1 MGAGAGVSSLE
12 EGRRGQL
19 YLLPVN
25 PGRFWVRRAVVST
38 SFCHR
43 RFVGRWRRRKREKTR
58 SILPRRAR
66 PFPPQL
72 NSTLTQSTPSQYGTF
87 SYSLAGRDSAEDG
100 QARPL
105 REGLACVATR
115 SPTSSPLGLTE
126 RRGMDLPLCGHHEC
140 RTPLH
145 SSLLCAYRS
154 SALPARVGS
163 SRPSSCLAVPF
174 LPPPC

>member
-1 MGAGAGVSSLE
+1 MLFRSGTAVPSPCQSWALLGSQGGCIDLVLSSS
-12 EGRRGQL
+12 
-19 YLLPVN
+19 
-25 PGRFWVRRAVVST
+25 FRRALAAE
-38 SFCHR
+38 
-43 RFVGRWRRRKREKTR
+43 KEREDEVDSSSASKA
-58 SILPRRAR
+58 L
-66 PFPPQL
+66 PPQL